1 MQETKT
7 LVMYFI
13 DGAGSKTSISV
24 ENPKND
30 LIPQEVQS
38 AMEDLISDG
47 VLLGTKGTSLVEIH
61 SAQIVTRTVNPLMM

>member
-1 MQETKT
+1 MGEIRT

-24 ENPKND
+24 EDPRLD
-30 LIPQEVQS
+30 LSPREVQT
-38 AMEDLISDG
+38 AMESLISDG

-61 SAQIVTRTVNPLMM
+61 SAHIVTRTVNPLMM